1 MKNWKNYPVAR
12 NNWRQR
18 NQKKN
23 WVNKIFSLWY
33 TTSNWTCNYFSVTH
47 TIIETKKTDI
57 VHEKRTGKK
66 NKINTEFYLNFI
78 KNTQKIFHIAVE
90 DYETVS
96 RVNNEA
102 MVKPIKPNK
111 VDTSAVET
119 VSKLVQEQNKSQFI
133 SEDDLNSTKK
143 FSLIEGT
150 RSHF

>member
-1 MKNWKNYPVAR
+1 M
-12 NNWRQR
+12 
-18 NQKKN
+18 
-23 WVNKIFSLWY
+23 
-33 TTSNWTCNYFSVTH
+33 
-47 TIIETKKTDI
+47 
-57 VHEKRTGKK
+57 
-66 NKINTEFYLNFI
+66 
-78 KNTQKIFHIAVE
+78 E

-119 VSKLVQEQNKSQFI
+119 VSKLLEEQNKSQFI
-133 SEDDLNSTKK
+133 SEDYPNSTKK